1 MDVRSY
7 IITWKCRTSCWSS
20 ISLVVEGVV
29 GNGFEGDI
37 SVDDL
42 AINQGPCPASSKF

>member
-1 MDVRSY
+1 MLGR
-7 IITWKCRTSCWSS
+7 
-20 ISLVVEGVV
+20 ISLRGNVEQAVGQAYQLVVEGVV

-42 AINQGPCPASSKF
+42 AVNQGPCPASSKF